1 MKQKILDYFL
11 YTGLVVA
18 VLFSLST
25 LLETYVQHRM
35 KEQIQYT
42 RELEKTLAN
51 CLTQGDNPLKIGD
64 ELAFCGVSMTGIKL

>member
-1 MKQKILDYFL
+1 MKQKMLDYLL
-11 YTGLVVA
+11 YTGLVVV
-18 VLFSLST
+18 VLVALST
-25 LLETYVQHRM
+25 WLEVYVQHRM